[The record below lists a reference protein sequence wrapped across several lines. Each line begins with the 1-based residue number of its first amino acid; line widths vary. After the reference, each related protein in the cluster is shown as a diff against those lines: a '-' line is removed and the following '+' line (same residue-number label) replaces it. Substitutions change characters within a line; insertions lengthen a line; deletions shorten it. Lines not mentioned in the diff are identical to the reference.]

1 MIKLNV
7 STNGGYMN
15 FKNIEAADR
24 SLFIRY
30 LDGEKRRLCEYCFT
44 DLYMWKDLYNTE
56 WCLENDILYIRQSLD
71 KEGKFFYYYP
81 PLPTK
86 SKLVYGVKNI
96 IIDSV
101 IEGYEFS
108 IGGVNLEV
116 LADIGRYYKGAFHA
130 EINRDYAD
138 YIYLASDLINLSGR
152 KFHKK
157 KNLINKFKKEY
168 DGRWSYKNIE
178 LSDIDLLRKFNK
190 KWIKAN
196 VDKDIN
202 ELKGEEIAINRA
214 FDEYNTLKLD
224 GGMILL
230 DGEIIAY
237 SFGTKIRDDMYVIQV
252 EKALSHIPGSYQMI
266 NNEYA
271 KAYCSDIKYI
281 NREDDV
287 GIEGLRRAK
296 MSYNPVRIEDFYEI
310 KLKRKIDSVKI
321 FNYRDGV
328 CSYE

>member
-1 MIKLNV
+1 
-7 STNGGYMN
+7 MN

-157 KNLINKFKKEY
+157 TPPLQTRCIRRCKK
-168 DGRWSYKNIE
+168 
-178 LSDIDLLRKFNK
+178 
-190 KWIKAN
+190 
-196 VDKDIN
+196 
-202 ELKGEEIAINRA
+202 
-214 FDEYNTLKLD
+214 TP
-224 GGMILL
+224 
-230 DGEIIAY
+230 
-237 SFGTKIRDDMYVIQV
+237 YVPAGCGAMTATFV
-252 EKALSHIPGSYQMI
+252 F
-266 NNEYA
+266 
-271 KAYCSDIKYI
+271 
-281 NREDDV
+281 V
-287 GIEGLRRAK
+287 RRAT
-296 MSYNPVRIEDFYEI
+296 PRPC
-310 KLKRKIDSVKI
+310 
-321 FNYRDGV
+321 GT
-328 CSYE
+328 